1 MRTLRFLLQKEFR
14 QIFRNKSLLP
24 MLFIAPIIQL
34 IILPFA
40 ADYEVKDVAIA
51 VVDHDHSP
59 YSAKLINAVSS
70 SGYFKLIAYPTSYKD
85 AYRLI
90 ESDKADIILEI
101 PQHFERNLIRE
112 GSQPLYIAVNAIN
125 GTKAGLGGAYLN
137 SIIGD
142 YNNSIRMEWLP
153 DIRSNTT
160 ATVEVV
166 SSNWYN
172 PLMNYHVF
180 MVPGILA
187 ILVTMVGGYMS
198 ALNIVKEKEIGTIEQ
213 INVTPIK
220 KYHFILGKLIPF
232 WVIGMFVFTVG
243 LLGVARFVYG
253 IVPVGSLLLLYSFLA
268 VYLASILGFGLLI
281 STFAET
287 QQQAMSIAFFF
298 IMIFNLMSG
307 LFTPIESMPHWAQMI
322 AWCNPVSYFNEVMR
336 MVVLKGSTFNDV
348 KHHLLIVVVIGVILN
363 TWAILNYR
371 KTSG

>member
-1 MRTLRFLLQKEFR
+1 
-14 QIFRNKSLLP
+14 

-34 IILPFA
+34 TILPFA
-40 ADYEVKDVAIA
+40 ADYEVKDIAIA

-59 YSAKLINAVSS
+59 YSTKLINAVTS
-70 SGYFKLIAYPTSYKD
+70 SGYFKLIAYPSSYKE
-85 AYRLI
+85 AYHLI
-90 ESDKADIILEI
+90 ENDDADIVLEI
-101 PQHFERNLIRE
+101 PNHFERNLIRE
-112 GSQPLYIAVNAIN
+112 GKQSLYIAVNAIN

-142 YNNSIRMEWLP
+142 FNNAVRMEWLP
-153 DIRSNTT
+153 DIGANTT
-160 ATVEVV
+160 STVEVV

-213 INVTPIK
+213 INVTPLK
-220 KYHFILGKLIPF
+220 KHHFILGKLIPF
-232 WVIGMFVFTVG
+232 WVIGMFVFSVG
-243 LLGVARFVYG
+243 LLGVARIIYG

-307 LFTPIESMPHWAQMI
+307 LFTPIESMPYWAQVI

-336 MVVLKGSTFNDV
+336 MVVLKGSTFTDV
-348 KHHLLIVVVIGVILN
+348 KHHLLIVVIIGVILN

>member
-14 QIFRNKSLLP
+14 QIFRNKALLP
-24 MLFIAPIIQL
+24 MLFVAPVIQL

-40 ADYEVKDVAIA
+40 ADYEVKNISLA

-59 YSAKLINAVSS
+59 YSQKMINTITA
-70 SGYFKLIAYPTSYKD
+70 SGYFKLTAFSDSYKE

-101 PQHFERNLIRE
+101 PRHFERDLVKENK
-112 GSQPLYIAVNAIN
+112 QHLYIAVNAIN

-137 SIIGD
+137 SIIGEF
-142 YNNSIRMEWLP
+142 NNTIRLDWLP
-153 DIRSNTT
+153 AERFNRLPVI
-160 ATVEVV
+160 EVI

-172 PLMNYHVF
+172 PFLDYHLF

-232 WVIGMFVFTVG
+232 WVIGMFVFSLG
-243 LLGVARFVYG
+243 LLGVARIIYG
-253 IVPVGSLLLLYSFLA
+253 IVPVGSLLLLYGFLA
-268 VYLASILGFGLLI
+268 VYLVAILGFGLLI
-281 STFAET
+281 STFADT

-298 IMIFNLMSG
+298 VMIFNLMSG
-307 LFTPIESMPHWAQMI
+307 LFTPIESMPQWAQVI

-336 MVVLKGSTFNDV
+336 MVVLKGSTFSDI
-348 KHHLLIVVVIGVILN
+348 KQHLVITILIGLIFN
-363 TWAILNYR
+363 SWAILNYR

>member
-1 MRTLRFLLQKEFR
+1 MRTLLFLLQKEFR
-14 QIFRNKSLLP
+14 QILRNRALLP
-24 MLFIAPIIQL
+24 MLFIAPIVQL
-34 IILPFA
+34 IVLPFA
-40 ADYEVKDVAIA
+40 ADYEVKNISLA

-59 YSAKLINAVSS
+59 YSQKLIHTITA
-70 SGYFKLIAYPTSYKD
+70 SGYFKLADFTSSYKE
-85 AYRLI
+85 AYQLI

-101 PQHFERNLIRE
+101 PYHFERDLVKE
-112 GSQPLYIAVNAIN
+112 GTQKIYIAVNAIN

-137 SIIGD
+137 SIIGEF
-142 YNNSIRMEWLP
+142 NNTIRLDWLP
-153 DIRSNTT
+153 VQRFNALPVID
-160 ATVEVV
+160 VV

-172 PLMNYHVF
+172 PFLDYHIF

-243 LLGVARFVYG
+243 LMGVARLIYG
-253 IVPVGSLLLLYSFLA
+253 IVPVGSILLLYGFLA
-268 VYLASILGFGLLI
+268 VYLVSVLGFGLLI
-281 STFAET
+281 STFADT
-287 QQQAMSIAFFF
+287 QQQAMSVAFFF

-307 LFTPIESMPHWAQMI
+307 LFTPIESMPSWAQWI

-348 KHHLLIVVVIGVILN
+348 KHHLLIVIIIGIVFN
-363 TWAILNYR
+363 SWAVLNYR